1 MSIDAEH
8 DSLDTR
14 ETSRSRGIAAPIA
27 VSPDER
33 LLTEITH
40 EAPHEAPAVV
50 PPEAR
55 AEVPTDVHADLSAAP
70 DVISLAPPPEAE
82 AAAPP
87 EVAGIEPPSAPAPS
101 PREMLDEVKNLVAP
115 DSPAAE
121 MTGVIDTSPPVPPV
135 VIAPPRPR
143 RRLPTPR
150 VHVPRVPK
158 PNLRPARIAE
168 RVHTFDSFRY
178 RDYVLL
184 WLATAFSSGGFWLQQ
199 VIVGWLAYDVTRSA
213 FWTSLALGLDALPI
227 LFVGPLG
234 GLLVDKF
241 DKRKLMAG
249 IYAYQAAVTSA
260 FAAVVLTGALQT
272 WHIFAFIFF
281 MGLSWVISD
290 PARMSLIPGIV
301 PRERLVNAFAL
312 NSMAFSVTRLAAPAI
327 GGVLIAGAGAGY
339 ALAVE
344 VALQLGA
351 VASVLPMRAAV
362 SNRAALRPKDVL
374 GDLRAGAR
382 YVLNQPVI
390 LMLFALTALPAILVM
405 PSIQG
410 LMPVYAAEVFGVD
423 ARGLGLLLSAVGAG
437 STLGAFAIASIGDL
451 RAKGAAILAS
461 VLIVALA
468 TLVFSVNGMFQTAYA
483 NLMILSGATMVFF
496 SISGAVIQGTVSDE
510 FRGRVSGL
518 YMITWGLYPI
528 GSLASGFLAD
538 RLGAPHATQIAGVIL
553 MAALGF
559 GAWKFRRLWREI

>member
-1 MSIDAEH
+1 M
-8 DSLDTR
+8 DTR

-33 LLTEITH
+33 LLTE
-40 EAPHEAPAVV
+40 V
-50 PPEAR
+50 PPEITTEVSP
-55 AEVPTDVHADLSAAP
+55 EVPTDVHADLSAAQ
-70 DVISLAPPPEAE
+70 DVLTLAPPPDAE

-87 EVAGIEPPSAPAPS
+87 EVAGIEPPSAPSPT

-121 MTGVIDTSPPVPPV
+121 MTGVIETSPPVPPV
-135 VIAPPRPR
+135 VIPRPKK

-158 PNLRPARIAE
+158 PALRPARIAE

-249 IYAYQAAVTSA
+249 IYAYQAAVTAA

-290 PARMSLIPGIV
+290 PARMSLIPAIV

-312 NSMAFSVTRLAAPAI
+312 NAMAFSVTRLAAPAI
-327 GGVLIAGAGAGY
+327 GGVLIASAGAGY
-339 ALAVE
+339 ALSVE

-351 VASVLPMRAAV
+351 VASVLPMRVAF
-362 SNRAALRPKDVL
+362 SSRAALRPKEVFRDL
-374 GDLRAGAR
+374 GAGAR

-390 LMLFALTALPAILVM
+390 LMLFALTALPAVLVM

-437 STLGAFAIASIGDL
+437 STLGSFALASIGDL
-451 RAKGAAILAS
+451 RAKGAAIVVS
-461 VLIVALA
+461 VLTVALA
-468 TLVFSVNGMFQTAYA
+468 TLAFSVNGLFQTAYA
-483 NLMILSGATMVFF
+483 NLMVLSGATMVFF
-496 SISGAVIQGTVSDE
+496 SVSGAVIQGTVSDE

-553 MAALGF
+553 IAAFGF

>member
-1 MSIDAEH
+1 M
-8 DSLDTR
+8 DTR
-14 ETSRSRGIAAPIA
+14 ETTRSRGIAAPIA

-33 LLTEITH
+33 LLTEVPTEITT
-40 EAPHEAPAVV
+40 EVSP
-50 PPEAR
+50 
-55 AEVPTDVHADLSAAP
+55 EVPTDVHADLSAAP
-70 DVISLAPPPEAE
+70 DVLTLAPPPDAE

-87 EVAGIEPPSAPAPS
+87 EVAGIEPPSAPTPT

-121 MTGVIDTSPPVPPV
+121 MTGVIDTSPPVPPA
-135 VIAPPRPR
+135 VIPRPK

-158 PNLRPARIAE
+158 PALRPARIAE

-249 IYAYQAAVTSA
+249 IYAYQAAVTAA

-281 MGLSWVISD
+281 MGLAWVISD

-339 ALAVE
+339 ALTVE
-344 VALQLGA
+344 AALQLCA
-351 VASVLPMRAAV
+351 VASVLPMRVAF
-362 SNRAALRPKDVL
+362 SSRAALRPKEVFRDL
-374 GDLRAGAR
+374 GAGAR

-390 LMLFALTALPAILVM
+390 LMLFALTALPAVLVM

-437 STLGAFAIASIGDL
+437 STLGSFALASIGDL
-451 RAKGAAILAS
+451 RAKGAAIVVS
-461 VLIVALA
+461 VLTVALA
-468 TLVFSVNGMFQTAYA
+468 TLAFSVNGLFQTAYV
-483 NLMILSGATMVFF
+483 NLMALSGATMVFF
-496 SISGAVIQGTVSDE
+496 SVSGAVIQGTVSDE

-553 MAALGF
+553 IAAFGF

>member
-1 MSIDAEH
+1 M
-8 DSLDTR
+8 DTR
-14 ETSRSRGIAAPIA
+14 ETSRSRGIAAHVA

-33 LLTEITH
+33 LLTEAPPEVSS
-40 EAPHEAPAVV
+40 EAP
-50 PPEAR
+50 PEVA
-55 AEVPTDVHADLSAAP
+55 TDVHADLSAAP
-70 DVISLAPPPEAE
+70 DVISLVPPPDAE

-87 EVAGIEPPSAPAPS
+87 EVAGIEPPSAPSPS

-115 DSPAAE
+115 DSAAAE
-121 MTGVIDTSPPVPPV
+121 MTGAIDASPPVPPV
-135 VIAPPRPR
+135 VIDPPRPR
-143 RRLPTPR
+143 KRRRLAPPR
-150 VHVPRVPK
+150 VHVPKVPK
-158 PNLRPARIAE
+158 PKLRPVRIAE

-178 RDYVLL
+178 GAYVLL

-249 IYAYQAAVTSA
+249 IYAYQAVVTSA
-260 FAAVVLTGALQT
+260 FAAVVLTGSLQT

-290 PARMSLIPGIV
+290 PARMSLIPSLV

-327 GGVLIAGAGAGY
+327 GGALIAGAGAGY
-339 ALAVE
+339 ALSVE
-344 VALQLGA
+344 VALQLCA
-351 VASVLPMRAAV
+351 VAAVLPMRVAV
-362 SNRAALRPKDVL
+362 SSRAALRPKEVFS
-374 GDLRAGAR
+374 DLVAGAR

-390 LMLFALTALPAILVM
+390 LMLFGLTALPAILVM

-423 ARGLGLLLSAVGAG
+423 ARGLGLLMSAVGAG
-437 STLGAFAIASIGDL
+437 STLGAFALASAGDL
-451 RAKGAAILAS
+451 RAKGAVVIAS
-461 VLIVALA
+461 VLTVALA
-468 TLVFSVNGMFQTAYA
+468 TLAFSVNGLFQTAYL
-483 NLMILSGATMVFF
+483 NLMILSGATMAFF
-496 SISGAVIQGTVSDE
+496 SVSGAAIQGTVSDE

-538 RLGAPHATQIAGVIL
+538 NLGAPRATQIAGVIL
-553 MAALGF
+553 IAAFGF

>member
-1 MSIDAEH
+1 M
-8 DSLDTR
+8 DTR
-14 ETSRSRGIAAPIA
+14 ETSRSRGIAAHVA
-27 VSPDER
+27 VSHDER
-33 LLTEITH
+33 LSTEVTT
-40 EAPHEAPAVV
+40 EAP
-50 PPEAR
+50 PEVSS
-55 AEVPTDVHADLSAAP
+55 EVPTDVHADLSAAP
-70 DVISLAPPPEAE
+70 DVISLVPPPDAE

-101 PREMLDEVKNLVAP
+101 PREMLDEVKNLVEP
-115 DSPAAE
+115 DSAAAE
-121 MTGVIDTSPPVPPV
+121 MTGVIDASPPVPPV
-135 VIAPPRPR
+135 VIDPPRPR
-143 RRLPTPR
+143 KRRRRLAPPR
-150 VHVPRVPK
+150 VHVPKVPK
-158 PNLRPARIAE
+158 PKLRPVRIAE

-178 RDYVLL
+178 GAYVLL

-249 IYAYQAAVTSA
+249 IYAYQAVVTSA
-260 FAAVVLTGALQT
+260 FAAVVLTGSLQT
-272 WHIFAFIFF
+272 WHIFAFIFL

-290 PARMSLIPGIV
+290 PARMSLIPSIV

-344 VALQLGA
+344 AALQLCA
-351 VASVLPMRAAV
+351 VAAVLPMRVAFA
-362 SNRAALRPKDVL
+362 NRAALRPKEVFSDL
-374 GDLRAGAR
+374 GAGAR

-390 LMLFALTALPAILVM
+390 LMLFGVTALPAILVM

-437 STLGAFAIASIGDL
+437 STLGAFALASAGNL
-451 RAKGAAILAS
+451 RAKGVVVIAS
-461 VLIVALA
+461 VLTVALA
-468 TLVFSVNGMFQTAYA
+468 TLAFSVNGLFQTAYL
-483 NLMILSGATMVFF
+483 NLMVLSGATMVFF
-496 SISGAVIQGTVSDE
+496 SVSGAVIQGTVSDE

-538 RLGAPHATQIAGVIL
+538 RLGAPGATQIAGVIL
-553 MAALGF
+553 IAAFGF